1 MRFNFKHNYRKN
13 DVKNISIFISRFW
26 LIITYLLFLLSYNL
40 IIIFSDVF
48 LTAQNLGNRPSP
60 HLFKLDLQEIVQ
72 QICLLDN
79 ASIVS
84 RLMRLLVLLHLR
96 LQNCVPLPES
106 HYISGLMKHFRLHV

>member
-13 DVKNISIFISRFW
+13 DVKNISIFISRIL
-26 LIITYLLFLLSYNL
+26 LIITNTDLLFLLSYNL

-84 RLMRLLVLLHLR
+84 
-96 LQNCVPLPES
+96 
-106 HYISGLMKHFRLHV
+106 